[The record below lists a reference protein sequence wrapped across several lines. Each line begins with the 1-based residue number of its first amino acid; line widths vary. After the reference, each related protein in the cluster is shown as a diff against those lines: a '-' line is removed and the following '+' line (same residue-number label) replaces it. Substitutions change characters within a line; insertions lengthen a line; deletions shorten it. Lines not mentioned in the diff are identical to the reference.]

1 MKEILQSFC
10 CMSRTSSQLV
20 KIWHHFQQTCSTR
33 QCRSHQTYFPGPKHR
48 RIFCSSWPS
57 TCSSGKRQ
65 SFNIQ
70 FCFRQIQIKA
80 QLLQGGQTISFS
92 QTRSHSI
99 GLCLHSGVL
108 YVKHSIFKEVHIQ
121 TYSYHQNFLVD
132 WSKRGNDKPSP
143 LLTGLE
149 RHMHSQK
156 RGRSRYQEFSGC
168 QPKPHP
174 NGSLAHSRK
183 S

>member
-1 MKEILQSFC
+1 MYLFANLFGCCEWPTVCEIPKRQRYKTRMSSLSVPICPCHQWAFSRSARCHVEQIFTRHCVRTKLPPPIHSLLFVDDLLICGRANIQEATTMKEILQSFC

-80 QLLQGGQTISFS
+80 
-92 QTRSHSI
+92 
-99 GLCLHSGVL
+99 
-108 YVKHSIFKEVHIQ
+108 
-121 TYSYHQNFLVD
+121 
-132 WSKRGNDKPSP
+132 
-143 LLTGLE
+143 
-149 RHMHSQK
+149 
-156 RGRSRYQEFSGC
+156 
-168 QPKPHP
+168 
-174 NGSLAHSRK
+174 
-183 S
+183 